1 MKVSQYQVV
10 ESDWIRGV
18 FRKQWHDGSCLF
30 ILFHTHVFGREYQFS
45 AKRGLGSEGV
55 VKMQIGGI
63 DGHVK
68 Q

>member
-1 MKVSQYQVV
+1 M
-10 ESDWIRGV
+10 G
-18 FRKQWHDGSCLF
+18 
-30 ILFHTHVFGREYQFS
+30 HVYLSYFTLMFSGS